1 MKTAVVLPKKLHENY
16 RKQQK
21 TTGIRQFLPH
31 SPRKPRAKTHRVRD
45 KQSRPNT
52 GTPLD
57 KHPDNVIPFIKHTA

>member
-1 MKTAVVLPKKLHENY
+1 MAITV
-16 RKQQK
+16 KQ
-21 TTGIRQFLPH
+21 LEA
-31 SPRKPRAKTHRVRD
+31 RKPRAKTHRVRD